1 MKWRNRKLIF
11 GMAALAAIGLAGAS
25 LAAQGT
31 EQAAQGT
38 EQVAENDQ
46 AGVVAQSTSETVE
59 SVVEDDDSAVEAETE
74 AEAADSSEDAAE
86 SSEAPIVGTDLD
98 RASAVALEF
107 TGSGS
112 VTATEV
118 GDEESYYEVEVTMDD
133 GRQIDVQLDENFN
146 VVGTD

>member
-11 GMAALAAIGLAGAS
+11 GTATLTAIGLAGAS

-31 EQAAQGT
+31 EQ
-38 EQVAENDQ
+38 VAESDQ
-46 AGVVAQSTSETVE
+46 AGVVE
-59 SVVEDDDSAVEAETE
+59 SAVEDDNDAVETATE
-74 AEAADSSEDAAE
+74 AEDADSGEDAAE
-86 SSEAPIVGTDLD
+86 SEAPIVGSDLE
-98 RASAVALEF
+98 RASAVAIEF
-107 TGSGS
+107 IGSGS

-118 GDEESYYEVEVTMDD
+118 GDEESYYEVEVTLDD

>member
-1 MKWRNRKLIF
+1 MKWRNRKLII
-11 GMAALAAIGLAGAS
+11 GTAALTAIGLAGAS

-46 AGVVAQSTSETVE
+46 AGVVSESTMETVE
-59 SVVEDDDSAVEAETE
+59 SVVEDDDDAVEAETE

-86 SSEAPIVGTDLD
+86 SEAPIVGSDLD
-98 RASAVALEF
+98 RASAVALGF

-112 VTATEV
+112 VTDTEV
-118 GDEESYYEVEVTMDD
+118 GDEESYYEVEVTLDD